1 MSSNERIAMPLLIQ
15 YRCASAAAESS
26 AIAIPTLH
34 KGPRRHDMKLT
45 GSFSIAVVLTIAL
58 SLFATAAEKKGQEN
72 ISFTIVEA
80 SNMTATVTDIDRQA
94 RTVQLTDSEGK
105 VRTIK
110 VDASIHNF
118 NEVRKGD
125 TVTVEVQENLEVEV
139 QPGPG
144 NTMNIGSESQ
154 TAPLPGQK
162 PASMRTIEG
171 ILKTEVQA
179 IDYEA
184 RTVTFKNRKGVL
196 TTYKLGKDAKRFDEV
211 RRGDM
216 LVVEY
221 KQITVLSVK

>member
-1 MSSNERIAMPLLIQ
+1 
-15 YRCASAAAESS
+15 
-26 AIAIPTLH
+26 
-34 KGPRRHDMKLT
+34 MKLI
-45 GSFSIAVVLTIAL
+45 GSFGIAVILTITL
-58 SLFATAAEKKGQEN
+58 SLFAAAAEKKGQEN
-72 ISFTIVEA
+72 ISFTMNEI
-80 SNMTATVTDIDRQA
+80 SNMTAEVTDIDYQA

-105 VRTIK
+105 VRTVK

-118 NEVRKGD
+118 GQVRKGD
-125 TVTVEVQENLEVEV
+125 TVTVEVQETLEVEV

-144 NTMNIGSESQ
+144 DTMNVGSESQ

-162 PASMRTIEG
+162 PSSVRTIAG
-171 ILKTEVQA
+171 TLKTRIEA

-196 TTYKLGKDAKRFDEV
+196 TTYKIGKEAKRFDEV

-216 LVVEY
+216 LAVEY